1 MSNVL
6 VVGGA
11 GYIGGL
17 TTDLLLEKGHTVTV
31 FDNLLYE
38 ERFLKACDFI
48 YGDIRNTEHLLAIH
62 KKYDHI
68 IWLAAIVGDGACS
81 QSPDLTVEVNVKSL
95 QRFLSKTG
103 RRVVFTSTCS
113 VYGAQM
119 GILTEE
125 SATRPLSLYA
135 STKLEAEK
143 YVLENGGLVF
153 RLGTLFGLGDRY
165 SRIRLD
171 LIVNVLTLRAIT
183 QKKLTVFGGEQWR
196 PILAVRDVA
205 GYLTEAI
212 TRDYVGVYNLKY
224 QNVKILDLA
233 KRIQSIFPDVAIE
246 VTEISFEDSR
256 NYRVDSSR
264 AERDFIFRPKT
275 SIEEEV
281 YRMQFLFAEH
291 RIKNADSDIYY
302 NTRHVKTLIT
312 NGYYRS
318 T

>member
-6 VVGGA
+6 VIGGA

-17 TTDLLLEKGHTVTV
+17 TTDLLIEKGHTVTV

-38 ERFLKACDFI
+38 ERFLKSCDFI
-48 YGDIRNTEHLLAIH
+48 YGDIRNTDHLLAIH

-68 IWLAAIVGDGACS
+68 IWLAAIVGDGACA
-81 QSPDLTVEVNVKSL
+81 QCPDLTVEVNVNSL
-95 QRFLSKTG
+95 KRFLAKSQ
-103 RRVVFTSTCS
+103 RRVIFTSTCS
-113 VYGAQM
+113 VYGAQS
-119 GILTEE
+119 GVLSED
-125 SATRPLSLYA
+125 SPTRPLSLYA

-171 LIVNVLTLRAIT
+171 LIVNVLTLKAIT

-205 GYLTEAI
+205 GYLTEAT
-212 TRDYVGVYNLKY
+212 TREYVGVYNLKY
-224 QNVKILDLA
+224 QNVKIIDLA
-233 KRIQSIFPDVAIE
+233 KRIQSIFPDVDIE

-256 NYRVDSSR
+256 NYRVDSSK
-264 AERDFIFRPKT
+264 AEKDFIFKPKT

-281 YRMQFLFAEH
+281 YRVQFLFTEH
-291 RIKNADSDIYY
+291 RIKNVDSDIYY

-312 NGYYRS
+312 NGYWRNA
-318 T
+318 